1 MQRTQIVAISIQQLR
16 NISLTVKKPGMNWGF
31 VYGQV
36 LANIPAPELVEG
48 GYILPPKVVVKQL
61 AFGER
66 S

>member
-1 MQRTQIVAISIQQLR
+1 
-16 NISLTVKKPGMNWGF
+16 MNDTE

-61 AFGER
+61 EMVQDKQKIYSVIVTF
-66 S
+66 